1 MHDAGEERGGAK
13 TASLMDTLSRDA
25 KDCRTSGC
33 AGVNLGTLVLFE
45 LGLGF
50 VATPFVVLEIFERFL
65 R

>member
-45 LGLGF
+45 LGL